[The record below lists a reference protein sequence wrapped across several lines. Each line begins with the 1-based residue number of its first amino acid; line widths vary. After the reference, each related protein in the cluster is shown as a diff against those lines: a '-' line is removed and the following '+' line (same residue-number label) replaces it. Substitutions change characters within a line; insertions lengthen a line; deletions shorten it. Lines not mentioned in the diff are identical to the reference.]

1 MLFSAE
7 SLAVYRF
14 HSGRSIELER
24 SVLLFAVSITDA
36 ARIALLS
43 TEWRDVWL
51 RHGRLVFDNA
61 FFFKC
66 AQKYGGYKRMVNIL
80 DRVIIHCAA
89 PVKKFTL
96 SNSQSDFML
105 NQCDLDRWCLF
116 LSRNGVEELSIALV
130 VSGQK
135 YDVPIWILSCPT
147 IRHLNLEGFLIGCRR
162 NAPCIFPGVTL
173 LLFKNVEFKRR
184 APSPNWP
191 GWLRLLTHLS
201 FFWIFI
207 GCERIET
214 ESDLISG
221 LPVDLKERIL
231 ECLPIRDVART
242 ALLST
247 HWKDVCLRHGRL
259 AFDWD
264 FIKWVQ
270 ECKLDSTTVI
280 TIIDNSL
287 LLRVGLVKKFT
298 LHISC
303 LGVQLQQSDINRGE
317 NFDLLLNY
325 VLYFVQMVCKW
336 WANLGKL
343 EGWLDYKSSW
353 FGSVVHGSM
362 DNLGF
367 SVYDR
372 QLGSIYP
379 PHMVL
384 YPQLKLAYH
393 GQPWPFGDGRPRPV

>member
-1 MLFSAE
+1 MASSRRRKSE
-7 SLAVYRF
+7 SNERRDIISQLP
-14 HSGRSIELER
+14 GDLKDKILECLPTR
-24 SVLLFAVSITDA
+24 DA

-80 DRVIIHCAA
+80 DRVIIHRAA

-96 SNSQSDFML
+96 SNSQSDLML

-147 IRHLNLEGFLIGCRR
+147 IRHLNLEGFLIGCPR

-173 LLFKNVEFKRR
+173 LRFKNVEFKRS
-184 APSPNWP
+184 ANGIEPQVPTGLDGLGFSPTYPSF
-191 GWLRLLTHLS
+191 GSLLVV
-201 FFWIFI
+201 I
-207 GCERIET
+207 ERIET

-280 TIIDNSL
+280 TILDNSL

-303 LGVQLQQSDINRGE
+303 LGV
-317 NFDLLLNY
+317 
-325 VLYFVQMVCKW
+325 
-336 WANLGKL
+336 
-343 EGWLDYKSSW
+343 
-353 FGSVVHGSM
+353 
-362 DNLGF
+362 
-367 SVYDR
+367 
-372 QLGSIYP
+372 
-379 PHMVL
+379 
-384 YPQLKLAYH
+384 
-393 GQPWPFGDGRPRPV
+393 

>member
-207 GCERIET
+207 G
-214 ESDLISG
+214 
-221 LPVDLKERIL
+221 
-231 ECLPIRDVART
+231 
-242 ALLST
+242 
-247 HWKDVCLRHGRL
+247 
-259 AFDWD
+259 
-264 FIKWVQ
+264 
-270 ECKLDSTTVI
+270 
-280 TIIDNSL
+280 
-287 LLRVGLVKKFT
+287 
-298 LHISC
+298 
-303 LGVQLQQSDINRGE
+303 GE